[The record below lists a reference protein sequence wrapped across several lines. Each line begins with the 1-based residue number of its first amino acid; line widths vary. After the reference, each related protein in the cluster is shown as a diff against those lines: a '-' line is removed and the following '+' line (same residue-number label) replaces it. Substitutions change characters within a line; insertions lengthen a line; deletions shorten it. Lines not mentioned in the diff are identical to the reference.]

1 MLMYFLFYCVS
12 VLIYLLEFQAQF
24 SLCHY
29 QILCEEIWRFGIS
42 PWNKWSPVNSNRMH
56 WEIVWAK
63 SMRLYDITLPTPPH
77 PLDKCK
83 RLPTAPLPPSHGNS
97 AGYTWVTSSLAL
109 MCAIKSTTFQVISII
124 KWNHIASSCRWLVIW
139 NNLKYIPIHRKG
151 ISHLLLVTAVYPGVG
166 IMWMIDPVFTP
177 FQRCLPPKL
186 TGPPHIKKA
195 RNHPG
200 FNWTCN
206 L

>member
-12 VLIYLLEFQAQF
+12 VLIYLLEFQAQ
-24 SLCHY
+24 
-29 QILCEEIWRFGIS
+29 
-42 PWNKWSPVNSNRMH
+42 WNKWSPVNSYRMH

-83 RLPTAPLPPSHGNS
+83 RLSTAPLPPSHGNS

-109 MCAIKSTTFQVISII
+109 MCAIKITTFQVISII
-124 KWNHIASSCRWLVIW
+124 KWNHIASRCRWLVIQ
-139 NNLKYIPIHRKG
+139 NHLKYIPIHRKG

-166 IMWMIDPVFTP
+166 IMWMIVHIRCSHLFRDVF
-177 FQRCLPPKL
+177 
-186 TGPPHIKKA
+186 H
-195 RNHPG
+195 
-200 FNWTCN
+200 
-206 L
+206 